1 MKKLMLAFIFIIS
14 TFQVN
19 ASECEQKVIDY
30 HTTQYEQSY
39 QKSQEVIFPYFILRE
54 NTFFHTFAYPEIAFK
69 EVATK
74 DENYIAAKMIKR
86 AAKKNKSADDL
97 IEAYR
102 SALVTGELC
111 NTLKEKYKYPRK
123 IRSFIFK
130 KLKI

>member
-1 MKKLMLAFIFIIS
+1 MLTFILIIS
-14 TFQVN
+14 TFQVK
-19 ASECEQKVIDY
+19 ASECEQKVTEYYIN
-30 HTTQYEQSY
+30 QYEQSY
-39 QKSQEVIFPYFILRE
+39 QKAQKAIFPYFILRE
-54 NTFFHTFAYPEIAFK
+54 NTFLHTFAYPEIAFK

-86 AAKKNKSADDL
+86 AAKENKGADDL

-111 NTLKEKYKYPRK
+111 NTLKEKYKRPRK